1 MIEKLR
7 KEMIRQEL
15 DLLIVVSSDEHLNE
29 YLPVQNWRLKAST
42 VTESSLGFSGSA
54 GTVVFCI
61 EGRPQLFV
69 DSRYHL
75 QAEQTC
81 SENFDIHKLGNE
93 GVLEPQKWIAAQT
106 QKILKVGAD
115 PFVMSLKVWRRYEK
129 DLGKSGHTLV
139 PATPNLVDTVWI
151 NRPNPPK
158 KEIYPLALQYTG
170 KDSRKKLQE
179 IRKELSGSRKS
190 DESKPDVL
198 LLTMLDEIAWLT
210 NMRGSDIEFNPV
222 FEAYAAIFADRAICF
237 CHHPEANL
245 NMHCPDWEFQPYEDY
260 VSFLANLALQKTI
273 KVWIDP
279 STITMGSRLAFS
291 EDQVLEKESPIV
303 LSKALKNSTEIT
315 ATKYAHKQ
323 AGVGVVRSL
332 QRLQSAFQAGLP
344 VTEKVYANWLYEE
357 YAKVEEFSDLS
368 FSTIAG
374 SGPNGAIV
382 HYGNP
387 DSDNPMRS
395 GNLLL
400 VDSGIQCAGGTT
412 DATRTVILGKPD
424 EKQKRIYTLV
434 LQAHI
439 RLARQIFPEGTNG
452 ASLDSITRSGL
463 WNAGLDYGH
472 GTGHGVG
479 AFLNVHEGPQRISP
493 VAYDVALQAGMVISN
508 EPGYYENNWGGI
520 RLENLYIVKKAD
532 NFPLHPGGKRW
543 LCFEELTLIPFD
555 RTLIDKNMLSA
566 EELNWLYDYHGR
578 VFSEI
583 SPMLDNTEDSQWLT
597 WACGID

>member
-115 PFVMSLKVWRRYEK
+115 PFVMSSKVWRRYEK
-129 DLGKSGHTLV
+129 ALGKSGHTLV

-323 AGVGVVRSL
+323 AGAGVVRSL

-357 YAKVEEFSDLS
+357 YAKAEEFSDLS

-387 DSDNPMRS
+387 DSENPMRS
-395 GNLLL
+395 GDLLL

-532 NFPLHPGGKRW
+532 NFPQHPGGKGW

>member
-115 PFVMSLKVWRRYEK
+115 PFVMSSKVWQRYEK

-260 VSFLANLALQKTI
+260 VSFLADLALQKTI

-323 AGVGVVRSL
+323 AGAGVVRSL

-357 YAKVEEFSDLS
+357 YAKAEEFSDLS

-387 DSDNPMRS
+387 DSENPMRS

-493 VAYDVALQAGMVISN
+493 AAHDVALQAGMVISN

-532 NFPLHPGGKRW
+532 KLPQHPGGKGW

-555 RTLIDKNMLSA
+555 RTLIDKNLLSA

-583 SPMLDNTEDSQWLT
+583 SPMLDNTEDFQWLT

>member
-115 PFVMSLKVWRRYEK
+115 PFVMSSKVWRRYEK

-170 KDSRKKLQE
+170 KDSKKKLQE
-179 IRKELSGSRKS
+179 IRKELSESGKS

-260 VSFLANLALQKTI
+260 VSFLADLALQKTI

-291 EDQVLEKESPIV
+291 EDQVFEKESPIV

-323 AGVGVVRSL
+323 AGAGVVRSL

-357 YAKVEEFSDLS
+357 YAKAEEFSDLS

-387 DSDNPMRS
+387 DSENPMRS
-395 GNLLL
+395 GDLLL

-532 NFPLHPGGKRW
+532 NFPLHPGGKGW

>member
-115 PFVMSLKVWRRYEK
+115 PFVMSSKVWRRYEK

-245 NMHCPDWEFQPYEDY
+245 NLHRPDWEFRPYEDY
-260 VSFLANLALQKTI
+260 VSFLADLALQKTI

-291 EDQVLEKESPIV
+291 EDQVFEKESPIV

-323 AGVGVVRSL
+323 AGAGVVRSL

-357 YAKVEEFSDLS
+357 YAKAEEFSDLS

-387 DSDNPMRS
+387 DSENPMRS
-395 GNLLL
+395 GDLLL

-532 NFPLHPGGKRW
+532 KLPQHPGGKGW

-555 RTLIDKNMLSA
+555 RTLIDKNLLSA

-583 SPMLDNTEDSQWLT
+583 SPMLDNTEDFQWLT

>member
-115 PFVMSLKVWRRYEK
+115 PFVMSSKVWQRYEK

-198 LLTMLDEIAWLT
+198 LLTMLDEIAWLM

-260 VSFLANLALQKTI
+260 VSFLADLALQKTI

-323 AGVGVVRSL
+323 AGAGVVRSL

-357 YAKVEEFSDLS
+357 YAKAEEFSDLS

-387 DSDNPMRS
+387 DSENPMRS

-532 NFPLHPGGKRW
+532 KLPQHPGGKGW

-555 RTLIDKNMLSA
+555 RTLIDKNLLSA

-583 SPMLDNTEDSQWLT
+583 SPMLDNTEDFQWLT

>member
-42 VTESSLGFSGSA
+42 VTESSSGFSGSA

-115 PFVMSLKVWRRYEK
+115 PFVMSSKVWRRYEK

-170 KDSRKKLQE
+170 KDSKKKLQE

-245 NMHCPDWEFQPYEDY
+245 NLHCPDWEFRPYEDY
-260 VSFLANLALQKTI
+260 VSFLADLALQKTI

-323 AGVGVVRSL
+323 AGAGVVRSL

-357 YAKVEEFSDLS
+357 YAKAEEFSDLS

-387 DSDNPMRS
+387 DSENPMRS
-395 GNLLL
+395 GDLLL

-532 NFPLHPGGKRW
+532 KFPQHPGGKGW

-555 RTLIDKNMLSA
+555 RTLIDKNLLSA

-583 SPMLDNTEDSQWLT
+583 SPMLDNTEDFQWLT

>member
-29 YLPVQNWRLKAST
+29 YLPVHNWRLKAST

-115 PFVMSLKVWRRYEK
+115 PFVMSSKVWRRYEK

-158 KEIYPLALQYTG
+158 KEIYPLALKYTG

-323 AGVGVVRSL
+323 AGAGVVRSF

-357 YAKVEEFSDLS
+357 YAKAEEFS
-368 FSTIAG
+368 
-374 SGPNGAIV
+374 
-382 HYGNP
+382 
-387 DSDNPMRS
+387 
-395 GNLLL
+395 
-400 VDSGIQCAGGTT
+400 
-412 DATRTVILGKPD
+412 
-424 EKQKRIYTLV
+424 
-434 LQAHI
+434 
-439 RLARQIFPEGTNG
+439 
-452 ASLDSITRSGL
+452 
-463 WNAGLDYGH
+463 
-472 GTGHGVG
+472 
-479 AFLNVHEGPQRISP
+479 
-493 VAYDVALQAGMVISN
+493 
-508 EPGYYENNWGGI
+508 
-520 RLENLYIVKKAD
+520 
-532 NFPLHPGGKRW
+532 
-543 LCFEELTLIPFD
+543 
-555 RTLIDKNMLSA
+555 
-566 EELNWLYDYHGR
+566 
-578 VFSEI
+578 
-583 SPMLDNTEDSQWLT
+583 
-597 WACGID
+597 

>member
-81 SENFDIHKLGNE
+81 SENFDIQKLGNE

-115 PFVMSLKVWRRYEK
+115 PFVMSSKVWRRYEK

-323 AGVGVVRSL
+323 AGAGVVRSL

-357 YAKVEEFSDLS
+357 YAKAEEFSDLS

-387 DSDNPMRS
+387 DSENPMRS
-395 GNLLL
+395 GDLLL

>member
-115 PFVMSLKVWRRYEK
+115 PFVMSSKVWQRYEK

-170 KDSRKKLQE
+170 KDSKKKLQE

-260 VSFLANLALQKTI
+260 VSFLADLALQKTI

-323 AGVGVVRSL
+323 AGAGVVRSL

-357 YAKVEEFSDLS
+357 YAKAEEFSDLS

-387 DSDNPMRS
+387 DSENPMRS
-395 GNLLL
+395 GDLLL

-532 NFPLHPGGKRW
+532 KLPQHPGGKGW

-555 RTLIDKNMLSA
+555 RTLIDKNLLSA

-583 SPMLDNTEDSQWLT
+583 SPMLDNTEDFQWLT

>member
-7 KEMIRQEL
+7 EEMIRHEL

-29 YLPVQNWRLKAST
+29 YLPVQNRRLKAST
-42 VTESSLGFSGSA
+42 VTESSSGFSGSA
-54 GTVVFCI
+54 GTVVFCV

-81 SENFDIHKLGNE
+81 SENFDIQKLGNE

-115 PFVMSLKVWRRYEK
+115 PFVMSPKVWRRYEK
-129 DLGKSGHTLV
+129 ALGKSGHTFV
-139 PATPNLVDTVWI
+139 PVTPNLVDTVWK

-170 KDSRKKLQE
+170 KDSKKKLQE
-179 IRKELSGSRKS
+179 IRKELSESGKS

-245 NMHCPDWEFQPYEDY
+245 NLHRPDWEFRPYEDY
-260 VSFLANLALQKTI
+260 VSFLADLALQKTI

-291 EDQVLEKESPIV
+291 EDQVFEKESPIV

-323 AGVGVVRSL
+323 AGAGVVRSI
-332 QRLQSAFQAGLP
+332 QRLQCAFQAGLP

-357 YAKVEEFSDLS
+357 YAKAEEFSDLS

-387 DSDNPMRS
+387 DSENPMRS
-395 GNLLL
+395 GDLLL

-439 RLARQIFPEGTNG
+439 RLARQIFPKGTNG

-493 VAYDVALQAGMVISN
+493 VAYDVDLQAGMVISN

-520 RLENLYIVKKAD
+520 RLENLYLVKKAD
-532 NFPLHPGGKRW
+532 KFPQHPGGKGW

-555 RTLIDKNMLSA
+555 RTLIDKNLLSA

-583 SPMLDNTEDSQWLT
+583 SPMLDNTEDFQWLT

>member
-42 VTESSLGFSGSA
+42 VTESSSGFSGSA

-115 PFVMSLKVWRRYEK
+115 PFVMSSKVWRRYEK

-260 VSFLANLALQKTI
+260 VSFLADLALQKTI

-323 AGVGVVRSL
+323 AGAGVVRSL
-332 QRLQSAFQAGLP
+332 QRLQCAFQAGLP

-357 YAKVEEFSDLS
+357 YEKAEEFSDLS

-387 DSDNPMRS
+387 DSKNPMRS
-395 GNLLL
+395 GDMLL

-532 NFPLHPGGKRW
+532 KLPQHPGGKGW

-555 RTLIDKNMLSA
+555 RTLIDKNLLSA

-583 SPMLDNTEDSQWLT
+583 SPMLDNTEDFQWLT

>member
-7 KEMIRQEL
+7 KDMIRQEL

-115 PFVMSLKVWRRYEK
+115 PFVMSSKVWRRYEK
-129 DLGKSGHTLV
+129 ELGKSGHTLV

-279 STITMGSRLAFS
+279 STITMGSRLAFF

-323 AGVGVVRSL
+323 AGAGVVRSL

-357 YAKVEEFSDLS
+357 YAKAEEFSDLS

-387 DSDNPMRS
+387 DSENPMRS
-395 GNLLL
+395 GDLLL

-532 NFPLHPGGKRW
+532 KLPQHPGGKGW

-555 RTLIDKNMLSA
+555 RTLIDKNLLSA

>member
-7 KEMIRQEL
+7 EEMIRHEL

-42 VTESSLGFSGSA
+42 VTESSSGFSGSA

-81 SENFDIHKLGNE
+81 SENFDIQKLGNE

-115 PFVMSLKVWRRYEK
+115 PFVMSPKVWRRYEK
-129 DLGKSGHTLV
+129 ALGKSAHTLV

-158 KEIYPLALQYTG
+158 KEIYPLALKYTG
-170 KDSRKKLQE
+170 KDSKKKLQE
-179 IRKELSGSRKS
+179 IRKKLSESGKS

-245 NMHCPDWEFQPYEDY
+245 NLHRPDWEFRPYEDY
-260 VSFLANLALQKTI
+260 VSFLADLALQKTI

-291 EDQVLEKESPIV
+291 EDQVFEKESPIV

-357 YAKVEEFSDLS
+357 YAKAEEFSDLS

-387 DSDNPMRS
+387 DSENPMRS
-395 GNLLL
+395 GDLLL

-520 RLENLYIVKKAD
+520 RLENLYLVKKAD
-532 NFPLHPGGKRW
+532 NFPQHPGGKGW

-555 RTLIDKNMLSA
+555 RTLIDKNLLST

-583 SPMLDNTEDSQWLT
+583 SPMLDNTEDFQWLT

>member
-115 PFVMSLKVWRRYEK
+115 PFVMSSKVWRRYEK

-260 VSFLANLALQKTI
+260 VSFLADLALQKTI

-323 AGVGVVRSL
+323 AGAGVVRSL

-357 YAKVEEFSDLS
+357 YAKAEEFSDLS

-387 DSDNPMRS
+387 DSENPMRS

-532 NFPLHPGGKRW
+532 KLPQHPGGKGW

-555 RTLIDKNMLSA
+555 RTLIDKNLLSA

-583 SPMLDNTEDSQWLT
+583 SPMLDNTEDFQWLT

>member
-115 PFVMSLKVWRRYEK
+115 PFVMSSKVWRRYEK

-323 AGVGVVRSL
+323 AGAGVVRSF

-357 YAKVEEFSDLS
+357 YAKAEEFSDLS

-387 DSDNPMRS
+387 DSENPMRS
-395 GNLLL
+395 GDLLL

-583 SPMLDNTEDSQWLT
+583 SPMLDNTEDFQWLT

>member
-115 PFVMSLKVWRRYEK
+115 PFVMSSKVWQRYEK

-260 VSFLANLALQKTI
+260 VSFLADLALQKTI

-357 YAKVEEFSDLS
+357 YAKAEEFSDLS

-387 DSDNPMRS
+387 DSENPMRS
-395 GNLLL
+395 GDLLL

-532 NFPLHPGGKRW
+532 KLPQHPGGKGW

-555 RTLIDKNMLSA
+555 RTLIDKNLLSA

-583 SPMLDNTEDSQWLT
+583 SPMLDNTEDFQWLT

>member
-115 PFVMSLKVWRRYEK
+115 PFVMSSKVWRRYEK

-323 AGVGVVRSL
+323 AGAGVVRSL
-332 QRLQSAFQAGLP
+332 QRLQCAFQAGLP

-357 YAKVEEFSDLS
+357 YAKAEEFSDLS

-387 DSDNPMRS
+387 DSENPMRS
-395 GNLLL
+395 GDLLL

-532 NFPLHPGGKRW
+532 NFPKHPGGKGW

>member
-115 PFVMSLKVWRRYEK
+115 PFVMSSKVWRRYEK

-323 AGVGVVRSL
+323 AGAGVVRSL

-357 YAKVEEFSDLS
+357 YAKAEEFSDLS

-387 DSDNPMRS
+387 DSENPMRS
-395 GNLLL
+395 GDLLL

-520 RLENLYIVKKAD
+520 RLENLYIVKKVD
-532 NFPLHPGGKRW
+532 NFPKHPGGKGW

-555 RTLIDKNMLSA
+555 RTLIDKNLLSA

-583 SPMLDNTEDSQWLT
+583 SPMLDNTEDFQWLT

>member
-115 PFVMSLKVWRRYEK
+115 PFVMSSKVWRRYEK

-279 STITMGSRLAFS
+279 STITMGSRLAFF

-323 AGVGVVRSL
+323 AGAGVVRSL

-357 YAKVEEFSDLS
+357 YAKAEEFSDLS

-387 DSDNPMRS
+387 DSENPMRS
-395 GNLLL
+395 GDLLL

-532 NFPLHPGGKRW
+532 NFPKHPGGKGW

-555 RTLIDKNMLSA
+555 RTLIDKNLLSA

-583 SPMLDNTEDSQWLT
+583 SPMLDNTEDFQWLT

>member
-93 GVLEPQKWIAAQT
+93 RVLEPQKWIAAQT

-115 PFVMSLKVWRRYEK
+115 PFVMSSKVWRRYEK

-139 PATPNLVDTVWI
+139 PVTPNLVDTVWI

-323 AGVGVVRSL
+323 AGAGVVRSL

-357 YAKVEEFSDLS
+357 YAKAEEFSDLS

-387 DSDNPMRS
+387 DSENPMLS
-395 GNLLL
+395 GDLLL

-493 VAYDVALQAGMVISN
+493 VAYDVDLQAGMVISN

-520 RLENLYIVKKAD
+520 RLENLYLVKKAD
-532 NFPLHPGGKRW
+532 EFPQHPGGKGW

>member
-42 VTESSLGFSGSA
+42 VTESSSGFSGSA

-115 PFVMSLKVWRRYEK
+115 PFVMSSKVWRRYEK

-260 VSFLANLALQKTI
+260 VSFLADLALQKTI

-323 AGVGVVRSL
+323 AGAGVVRSF

-357 YAKVEEFSDLS
+357 YAKAEEFSDLS

-387 DSDNPMRS
+387 DSENPMRS

-532 NFPLHPGGKRW
+532 KLPQHPGGKGW

-555 RTLIDKNMLSA
+555 RTLIDKNLLSA

-583 SPMLDNTEDSQWLT
+583 SPMLDNTEDFQWLT

>member
-115 PFVMSLKVWRRYEK
+115 PFVMSSKVWRRYEK

-291 EDQVLEKESPIV
+291 EDQVFEKESPIV

-323 AGVGVVRSL
+323 AGAGVVRSF

-357 YAKVEEFSDLS
+357 YAKAEEFSDLS
-368 FSTIAG
+368 FNTIAG

-387 DSDNPMRS
+387 DSNNPMRS

-493 VAYDVALQAGMVISN
+493 VAYDVALQEGMVISN

-532 NFPLHPGGKRW
+532 KLPQHPGGKGW

-566 EELNWLYDYHGR
+566 EELNWL
-578 VFSEI
+578 
-583 SPMLDNTEDSQWLT
+583 
-597 WACGID
+597 

>member
-81 SENFDIHKLGNE
+81 SENFDIQKLGNE

-115 PFVMSLKVWRRYEK
+115 PFVMSSKVWRRYEK

-323 AGVGVVRSL
+323 AGAGVVRSL

-357 YAKVEEFSDLS
+357 YAKAEEFSDLS

-387 DSDNPMRS
+387 DSENPMRS
-395 GNLLL
+395 GDLLL

-493 VAYDVALQAGMVISN
+493 VAYDVALQEGMVISN

-532 NFPLHPGGKRW
+532 KLPQHPGGKGW

-555 RTLIDKNMLSA
+555 RTLIDKNLLSA

-583 SPMLDNTEDSQWLT
+583 SPMLDNTEDFQWLT

>member
-115 PFVMSLKVWRRYEK
+115 PFVMSSKVWRRYEK

-323 AGVGVVRSL
+323 AGAGVVRSL

-357 YAKVEEFSDLS
+357 YAKAEEFSDLS

-387 DSDNPMRS
+387 DSENPMRS
-395 GNLLL
+395 GDLLL

-583 SPMLDNTEDSQWLT
+583 SPMLDNTEDFQWLT

>member
-115 PFVMSLKVWRRYEK
+115 PFVMSSKVWRRYEK

-170 KDSRKKLQE
+170 KDSKKKLQE

-245 NMHCPDWEFQPYEDY
+245 NMHCPDWEFRPYEDY
-260 VSFLANLALQKTI
+260 VSFLADLALQKTI

-323 AGVGVVRSL
+323 AGAGVVRSL

-357 YAKVEEFSDLS
+357 YAKAEEFSDLS

-387 DSDNPMRS
+387 DSENPMRS
-395 GNLLL
+395 GDLLL

-532 NFPLHPGGKRW
+532 KLPQHPGGKGW

-555 RTLIDKNMLSA
+555 RTLIDKNLLSA

-583 SPMLDNTEDSQWLT
+583 SPMLDNTEDFQWLT

>member
-115 PFVMSLKVWRRYEK
+115 PFVMSSKVWQRYEK

-323 AGVGVVRSL
+323 AGAGVVRSL

-357 YAKVEEFSDLS
+357 YAKAEEFSDLS

-387 DSDNPMRS
+387 DSENPMRS
-395 GNLLL
+395 GDLLL

-583 SPMLDNTEDSQWLT
+583 SPMLDNMEDSQWLT

>member
-115 PFVMSLKVWRRYEK
+115 PFVMSSKVWRRYEK

-279 STITMGSRLAFS
+279 STITMGSRLAFF

-323 AGVGVVRSL
+323 AGAGVVRSL

-357 YAKVEEFSDLS
+357 YAKAEEFSDLS

-387 DSDNPMRS
+387 DSENPMRS
-395 GNLLL
+395 GDLLL

-493 VAYDVALQAGMVISN
+493 AAYDVALQAGMVISN

-555 RTLIDKNMLSA
+555 RTLIDKNLLSA
-566 EELNWLYDYHGR
+566 DELNWLYDYHGR

-583 SPMLDNTEDSQWLT
+583 SPMLDNTEDFQWLT